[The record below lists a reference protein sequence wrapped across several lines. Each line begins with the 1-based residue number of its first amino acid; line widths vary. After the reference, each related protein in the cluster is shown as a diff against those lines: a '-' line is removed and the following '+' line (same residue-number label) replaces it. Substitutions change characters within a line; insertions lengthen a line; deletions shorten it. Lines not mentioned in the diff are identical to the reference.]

1 MGKEGDLLRL
11 VSGIPRSLPHSSF
24 YSHAWV
30 AGKKVLGAGRG
41 LEFLLFIAVSPAFTL
56 VPGMSLTDICWMDE

>member
-11 VSGIPRSLPHSSF
+11 VSGIPRFSPHSSF

-30 AGKKVLGAGRG
+30 ARKKVLRGGGAWN
-41 LEFLLFIAVSPAFTL
+41 FSCPLLYPQLTS
-56 VPGMSLTDICWMDE
+56 VPGMSLTDTCCMDE